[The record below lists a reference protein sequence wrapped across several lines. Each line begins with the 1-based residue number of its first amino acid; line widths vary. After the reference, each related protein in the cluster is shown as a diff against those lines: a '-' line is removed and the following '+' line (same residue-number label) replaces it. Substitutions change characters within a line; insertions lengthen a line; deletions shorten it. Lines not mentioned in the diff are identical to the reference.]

1 MRDATKQT
9 EKSIHVNVE
18 HAGPATLQAF
28 LLSCSSIFV
37 HKESLEAKHP
47 YRRYN
52 KMNSIYVRKS
62 REKSHTQM
70 ERNVI
75 AKKPSY
81 PLKNTRASILDIRA

>member
-1 MRDATKQT
+1 
-9 EKSIHVNVE
+9 
-18 HAGPATLQAF
+18 
-28 LLSCSSIFV
+28 
-37 HKESLEAKHP
+37 
-47 YRRYN
+47 
-52 KMNSIYVRKS
+52 MNSIYVRKS